1 MQHAKKFVLVDPEAY
16 SRQIK
21 MPSVH
26 TIAEPSS
33 VSLDDEVRSIL
44 DSFEPDDVKVKRYV
58 MTLKKFRD
66 RSAPPTTSTS
76 SVRDSIGEED
86 ILESVPPTTRYKA
99 KRLLH
104 AIRQIPDL
112 KWNERGELVYKQSI
126 VPHSN
131 IVELFN
137 DILKA
142 KQPTRAVGW
151 EQFADGLASSNELN
165 KDLVP
170 NHASWKRIK
179 EQRSTKQ
186 VIRSNR
192 RETRREEK
200 TSRRK
205 RRRGVRSQKC
215 KCIVR
220 RSLKSLT
227 TR

>member
-1 MQHAKKFVLVDPEAY
+1 
-16 SRQIK
+16 
-21 MPSVH
+21 
-26 TIAEPSS
+26 
-33 VSLDDEVRSIL
+33 
-44 DSFEPDDVKVKRYV
+44 

-104 AIRQIPDL
+104 AIRQISDL

-151 EQFADGLASSNELN
+151 EQFADGLASSDELN

-170 NHASWKRIK
+170 NHSSWKRIK
-179 EQRSTKQ
+179 EQRPPEQ
-186 VIRSNR
+186 EIRSIREIRREQKTPRRRRR
-192 RETRREEK
+192 RETRSANVSWED
-200 TSRRK
+200 
-205 RRRGVRSQKC
+205 
-215 KCIVR
+215 
-220 RSLKSLT
+220 L
-227 TR
+227 